1 MFAKHC
7 EQGSLSNLECASSY
21 KQPPLD
27 VQSMNTSFY
36 YYLLLQQLIL
46 LLLLVLLPLSHNGN
60 IQKFAW
66 KRFQPQGLAG
76 QTKCCPN
83 AGPALRAQGL
93 IAMQN
98 KCNKSQSITITSD
111 FGMLHFFPQSH
122 QTSTGPCP
130 GLYCRWLPKCKS
142 EHIHQSAPIE
152 PWPFLASMILDLR
165 SLSIQAAFA
174 ILNFC

>member
-111 FGMLHFFPQSH
+111 FGMLHFFPKATKPQQALALVCTAGGSQNANPSISINQLRLSH
-122 QTSTGPCP
+122 
-130 GLYCRWLPKCKS
+130 GLF
-142 EHIHQSAPIE
+142 
-152 PWPFLASMILDLR
+152 WPA
-165 SLSIQAAFA
+165 
-174 ILNFC
+174 